1 MKNSKLFLILF
12 LGILSGMG
20 RFITDIYIPAL
31 PKLAEDYNVN
41 ISIVQL
47 TLTGSMLGLGFG
59 QLFIGP
65 ISDKYGR
72 KKPIVFSLTIYILAS
87 ILIIFSP
94 NIYII
99 AALRFVQGFSAAG
112 SVVISR
118 AVAADVYSGKKLSRF
133 FGIIMIVNGFVP
145 ILGPV
150 LGSVLISSINWQSIF
165 VVLTI
170 LGIILFMAT
179 FNFKETLS
187 IDRRNDSTLV
197 NTYLSI
203 FDIIKNKVF
212 ISVVLVQSFS
222 TAGLF
227 SYISGSPF
235 IMQQGYGVSSLM
247 YSIFFG
253 INGLGMLIG
262 NFVSIRVGLKHS
274 IKTSLVIMFI
284 NSIFISAVL
293 ILKWN
298 LLFLELGFFILMFA
312 LGILF
317 PAVTS
322 VAMNIGKETAGSSS
336 AVLGFLPFSFG
347 GIVSPLVGI
356 GNIYYASSII
366 LIVSSFISLYLYVKI
381 SKKL

>member
-1 MKNSKLFLILF
+1 MRNSRLFLILF

-72 KKPIVFSLTIYILAS
+72 KNPIVFSLIIYILAS

-165 VVLTI
+165 VVLTV
-170 LGIILFMAT
+170 LGVFLFIAT

-203 FDIIKNKVF
+203 FYIIKNKVF
-212 ISVVLVQSFS
+212 IFVVLVQSFS

-284 NSIFISAVL
+284 NSIFISSVL

-298 LLFLELGFFILMFA
+298 LLLLEIGFFILMFS

-322 VAMNIGKETAGSSS
+322 VAMNIGKETAGASS

-366 LIVSSFISLYLYVKI
+366 LIFSSFISLYLYVKI

>member
-99 AALRFVQGFSAAG
+99 AVLRFVQGFSAAG

-165 VVLTI
+165 VVLTV
-170 LGIILFMAT
+170 LGIILFMST
-179 FNFKETLS
+179 FNFKETLY

-227 SYISGSPF
+227 SYISGSSF

-253 INGLGMLIG
+253 VNGLGMLIG
-262 NFVSIRVGLKHS
+262 NFISIRVGLKHS

-284 NSIFISAVL
+284 NSIFISSVL

-298 LLFLELGFFILMFA
+298 LLLLEIGFFILMFA

-317 PAVTS
+317 PAVTF
-322 VAMNIGKETAGSSS
+322 VAMNIGKETAGASS

-356 GNIYYASSII
+356 GNIYYSSSII
-366 LIVSSFISLYLYVKI
+366 LIFSSFISLYLYVKI